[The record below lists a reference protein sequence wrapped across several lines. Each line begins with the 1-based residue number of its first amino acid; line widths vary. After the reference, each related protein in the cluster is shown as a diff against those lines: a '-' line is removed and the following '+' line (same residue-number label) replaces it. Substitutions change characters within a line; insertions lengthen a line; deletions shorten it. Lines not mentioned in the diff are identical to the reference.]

1 MKKCP
6 DKKLLYSLDD
16 PELSLKERVALES
29 HLQKCPGCQAEI
41 EAFQTA
47 EENFKADALIA
58 FVPGI
63 IKNAAMQQ
71 IRLEVKPA
79 KDRLARK
86 KLSWFWILAPG
97 LAIILFAA
105 LFNAQ
110 QPPRHRQAMV
120 GCYASAENSRIN
132 EKVVEFGHQ
141 IALQNLPLKLD
152 GNFVFTLI
160 ATQTSSFEHSG
171 QSELV
176 AAEFERI
183 EFRNASA
190 AFTLLSGNQMSVMIN
205 GEIKEI
211 DICPLRISMNK
222 EVKPVQAG
230 EVETVKNEQSAA
242 ATLPAD
248 LNQNPAS
255 ATAMPAHVASETG
268 VASSP
273 VTGSGTAASENAHV
287 EENVNP
293 FLDKPLKLNGN

>member
-41 EAFQTA
+41 EAYQAA

-79 KDRLARK
+79 KDRFAKK
-86 KLSWFWILAPG
+86 KLNWFWIFAPG

-110 QPPRHRQAMV
+110 QPPRHHQAMV
-120 GCYASAENSRIN
+120 GCYASAENSRVN
-132 EKVVEFGHQ
+132 EKAVEFGHQ

-152 GNFVFTLI
+152 GNFVFTLV

-176 AAEFERI
+176 AARFDRI

-211 DICPLRISMNK
+211 DICPLRTSTNK
-222 EVKPVQAG
+222 YIKPVQTGPA
-230 EVETVKNEQSAA
+230 ETVQNSQSAP

-248 LNQNPAS
+248 LGQDPAS
-255 ATAMPAHVASETG
+255 ATTMPDHVASETG
-268 VASSP
+268 AASSP
-273 VTGSGTAASENAHV
+273 VAGSAITENAHV